1 MLENDGFKEK
11 QNNIAIYQRHRI
23 FNIVNF
29 KRYCH
34 KCGNTDNPNAQTK
47 QSEQSVKKEHNLIN
61 MKKLSNHDEEADIV
75 VEVEHPVET
84 TDDE

>member
-1 MLENDGFKEK
+1 MIHEFSCLTKFSTLST
-11 QNNIAIYQRHRI
+11 QI
-23 FNIVNF
+23 F

-61 MKKLSNHDEEADIV
+61 MKKMTNHDEEADIV